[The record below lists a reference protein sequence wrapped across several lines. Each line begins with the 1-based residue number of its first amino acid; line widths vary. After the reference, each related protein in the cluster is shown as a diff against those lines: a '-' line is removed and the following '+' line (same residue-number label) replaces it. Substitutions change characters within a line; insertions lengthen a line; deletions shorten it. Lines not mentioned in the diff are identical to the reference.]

1 MVSACASLDLKYIS
15 DACFD
20 DGARVYEHE
29 LPPLIEELENRIGE
43 EPSEGQVIEYAVH
56 EYRRRVEA
64 ERASLA
70 KYSTRGF

>member
-1 MVSACASLDLKYIS
+1 MSAFTDADLKYIS

-20 DGARVYEHE
+20 GGARVYEHE

-43 EPSEGQVIEYAVH
+43 EPSEDQVIEYAVH

-64 ERASLA
+64 ERTSLA